1 MLNRPSPIPK
11 NNTSN
16 THYSEYSKLL
26 PGTFLHEIVYG
37 NRDSQIEQRKPFYVQ
52 NHENYLD
59 NLEKNYKYYG
69 VPFKKPN
76 VGEIPPYENNYKPV
90 ETHLKYLDTVAVK
103 LNVLKSG
110 KVRVKLSTQMMALN
124 ENYYS
129 KAKPPP
135 IKSVLSALKNIG
147 YSNESINII
156 NEKYKK
162 RRKLIEIK
170 WKKLESILDAP
181 SMSRTNKKRAKKK
194 EKEIVKEDEEFVE
207 NKDDED
213 DELPKSKEEDEED
226 GGMDIEEDNDDDV
239 EQNEE
244 EYVSDGGDD

>member
-1 MLNRPSPIPK
+1 MLQTSSSLSQNS
-11 NNTSN
+11 TSN

-26 PGTFLHEIVYG
+26 PGTFLHEILYG
-37 NRDSQIEQRKPFYVQ
+37 KGDTQSEQRKPFYVQ
-52 NHENYLD
+52 NHKNYLE

-76 VGEIPPYENNYKPV
+76 VEEMPPYENNSKPV
-90 ETHLKYLDTVAVK
+90 ETHIEYLDRVIVK

-110 KVRVKLSTQMMALN
+110 KVRVKLSSQIMTLN

-129 KAKPPP
+129 KGHPPP
-135 IKSVLSALKNIG
+135 IKSVLSALKSIG
-147 YSNESINII
+147 YSNESIDSI

-162 RRKLIEIK
+162 RNKLIEIK

-181 SMSRTNKKRAKKK
+181 SLSRTTKKKSKKK
-194 EKEIVKEDEEFVE
+194 EKVKDEEE
-207 NKDDED
+207 IEEHKDE
-213 DELPKSKEEDEED
+213 ELPDDIPKSDEPEEDE
-226 GGMDIEEDNDDDV
+226 GMDMEMDIDDDN

-244 EYVSDGGDD
+244 EYISDGGED

>member
-11 NNTSN
+11 NSTSN

-26 PGTFLHEIVYG
+26 PGTFLHEILYG
-37 NRDSQIEQRKPFYVQ
+37 KRDTQSEQRKPFYVQ
-52 NHENYLD
+52 NHKNYLE

-76 VGEIPPYENNYKPV
+76 VEEIPPYENNSKPV
-90 ETHLKYLDTVAVK
+90 EMHIEYLDTVTVK

-110 KVRVKLSTQMMALN
+110 KVRVKLSSQMMALN

-129 KAKPPP
+129 KGKPPP

-147 YSNESINII
+147 YSNESIDGI

-162 RRKLIEIK
+162 RKKLIEIK

-181 SMSRTNKKRAKKK
+181 SLSRTTKKKSKKK
-194 EKEIVKEDEEFVE
+194 EKVKEEEIE
-207 NKDDED
+207 EHKDDEPSD
-213 DELPKSKEEDEED
+213 DIPKSDEPEEDE
-226 GGMDIEEDNDDDV
+226 GMDMEMDIDEDD

-244 EYVSDGGDD
+244 EYVSDGGED

>member
-11 NNTSN
+11 NSTSN

-26 PGTFLHEIVYG
+26 PGTFLHEILYG
-37 NRDSQIEQRKPFYVQ
+37 KRDTQSEQRKPFYVQ
-52 NHENYLD
+52 NHKNYLE

-76 VGEIPPYENNYKPV
+76 VEEIPPYENNSKPV
-90 ETHLKYLDTVAVK
+90 EMHIEYLDTVTVK

-110 KVRVKLSTQMMALN
+110 KVRVKLSSQMMALN

-129 KAKPPP
+129 KGKPPP

-147 YSNESINII
+147 YSNESIDGI

-162 RRKLIEIK
+162 RKKLIEIK

-181 SMSRTNKKRAKKK
+181 SLSRTNKKKSKKK
-194 EKEIVKEDEEFVE
+194 EKVKEEEIE
-207 NKDDED
+207 EHKDDEPSD
-213 DELPKSKEEDEED
+213 DIPKSDEPEEDE
-226 GGMDIEEDNDDDV
+226 GMDMEMDIDEDD

-244 EYVSDGGDD
+244 EYVSDGGED

>member
-11 NNTSN
+11 NSTSN

-37 NRDSQIEQRKPFYVQ
+37 NRNTEIEQRKPFYVQ

-76 VGEIPPYENNYKPV
+76 VAEIPPYENNYKPV
-90 ETHLKYLDTVAVK
+90 ETHLEYLDRVTVK

-110 KVRVKLSTQMMALN
+110 KVRVKLSSQIMALN
-124 ENYYS
+124 DTYYS

-135 IKSVLSALKNIG
+135 IKSVLSALKHIG
-147 YSNESINII
+147 YSNESIGII

-162 RRKLIEIK
+162 RKKLIEIK

-181 SMSRTNKKRAKKK
+181 SMSRTIKKRTKKK
-194 EKEIVKEDEEFVE
+194 EKVKEEEEFVE

-213 DELPKSKEEDEED
+213 DELPKSKEEDEEE

>member
-1 MLNRPSPIPK
+1 MLQTSSSLSQNS
-11 NNTSN
+11 TSN

-37 NRDSQIEQRKPFYVQ
+37 KRDTQSEQRKPFYVQ

-76 VGEIPPYENNYKPV
+76 VEEIPPYDNNYKPV
-90 ETHLKYLDTVAVK
+90 ETHIEYLDTVTVK

-124 ENYYS
+124 DTYYS

-135 IKSVLSALKNIG
+135 IKSVLSALKSIG
-147 YSNESINII
+147 YSNESIDSI

-162 RRKLIEIK
+162 RKKLIEIK

-181 SMSRTNKKRAKKK
+181 SLSRNTKKKAKKK
-194 EKEIVKEDEEFVE
+194 EKVKDEEE
-207 NKDDED
+207 LQEHKDDEPFD
-213 DELPKSKEEDEED
+213 DIPKSDEPEEDE
-226 GGMDIEEDNDDDV
+226 GMDIEEDNDDDV

-244 EYVSDGGDD
+244 EYVSDGGED

>member
-1 MLNRPSPIPK
+1 
-11 NNTSN
+11 
-16 THYSEYSKLL
+16 
-26 PGTFLHEIVYG
+26 VYG
-37 NRDSQIEQRKPFYVQ
+37 KRDTQSEQRKPFYVQ

-76 VGEIPPYENNYKPV
+76 VEEIPPYDNNYKPV
-90 ETHLKYLDTVAVK
+90 ETHIEYLDTVTVK

-124 ENYYS
+124 DTYYS

-135 IKSVLSALKNIG
+135 IKSVLSALKSIG
-147 YSNESINII
+147 YSNESIDSI

-162 RRKLIEIK
+162 RKKLIEIK

-181 SMSRTNKKRAKKK
+181 SLSRNTKKKAKKK
-194 EKEIVKEDEEFVE
+194 EKVKDEEE
-207 NKDDED
+207 LQEHKDDEPFD
-213 DELPKSKEEDEED
+213 DIPKSDEPEEDE
-226 GGMDIEEDNDDDV
+226 GMDIEEDNDDDV

-244 EYVSDGGDD
+244 EYVSDGGED